1 MDHDLA
7 YAAIIYLASFRLAII
22 AVGGLSIVLGYQLF
36 AKGLFP
42 EQTANSTTFQAEL
55 GKTKFSLKNAAPG
68 TFFALFGVIIISM
81 MLLNAPAEV
90 NYSKNNGGETIQGE
104 SKAEPTAVSKES
116 FKMRGAKDNRQ
127 LALDLNALAW
137 VEYDAKNYKKAV
149 AFSRLSLHLDAGN
162 AKLMDTLATMLSK
175 VERHK
180 EALEYKI
187 KAASLDVEK
196 YGKGIQAFRDAAK

>member
-68 TFFALFGVIIISM
+68 TFFALFGVTLISM
-81 MLLNAPAEV
+81 MLVNAPAEV
-90 NYSKNNGGETIQGE
+90 DYSKNSDSKSTQGET
-104 SKAEPTAVSKES
+104 KAVSTPVYNES
-116 FKMRGAKDNRQ
+116 LKMRGAQDNTQ
-127 LALDLNALAW
+127 LAQDLHALAW
-137 VEYDAKNYKKAV
+137 DEYDAKHYKKAV
-149 AFSRLSLHLDAGN
+149 TFSRLSLSLDSEN
-162 AKLMDTLATMLSK
+162 PQLMDTLATMLSK

-187 KAASLDVEK
+187 KAATLDVEK
-196 YGKGIQAFRDAAK
+196 YGKDIQAFRDAAK